1 MMKLADK
8 IKQVLHPHTSRI
20 SLIKLDQPAPSLQL
34 AIEQAGLPVE
44 GVIKTE
50 VVSDGISLYL
60 VAIPASQMLDRNA
73 LSNALGRE
81 VRPASLE
88 EVERNFAGCQRQ
100 AIPPLSEVFS
110 KTVIVDTQ
118 LDQKDEVYFTV
129 GNLHNFIRMERKAFM
144 SLQNFSLHYHGIARK
159 LVNSKKEQEKESLSS
174 KIRGRI
180 DSFRDMPA
188 IPVVAQELLLLRAD
202 MHATAS
208 DLANVINHDPSL
220 SAQLVRYVNSPLYN
234 YQGEIRNIKD
244 AITRVLGYEVVLDM
258 ALGVAL
264 GRALRMPDGGRLG
277 LSNFWQNAL
286 FTATLTQSL
295 GRMMEPG
302 RQPSAGMSYLS
313 GMLHNIGFML
323 LGHMFPAEFK
333 RLNGIATR
341 NPDTPVLRLEENMLG
356 VTHLETGEWLMRAW
370 KMPQEVITVI
380 RQHHNIN
387 YDSDYATY
395 VYLTLLADS
404 LQSSYDVAR
413 TSSLPTD
420 VMSYLGLSESRVMF
434 TYEKLLAEKTALDA
448 LAVQMAA

>member
-1 MMKLADK
+1 
-8 IKQVLHPHTSRI
+8 
-20 SLIKLDQPAPSLQL
+20 
-34 AIEQAGLPVE
+34 
-44 GVIKTE
+44 
-50 VVSDGISLYL
+50 
-60 VAIPASQMLDRNA
+60 
-73 LSNALGRE
+73 
-81 VRPASLE
+81 
-88 EVERNFAGCQRQ
+88 
-100 AIPPLSEVFS
+100 
-110 KTVIVDTQ
+110 
-118 LDQKDEVYFTV
+118 
-129 GNLHNFIRMERKAFM
+129 
-144 SLQNFSLHYHGIARK
+144 
-159 LVNSKKEQEKESLSS
+159 
-174 KIRGRI
+174 
-180 DSFRDMPA
+180 
-188 IPVVAQELLLLRAD
+188 
-202 MHATAS
+202 
-208 DLANVINHDPSL
+208 
-220 SAQLVRYVNSPLYN
+220 
-234 YQGEIRNIKD
+234 
-244 AITRVLGYEVVLDM
+244 
-258 ALGVAL
+258 
-264 GRALRMPDGGRLG
+264 
-277 LSNFWQNAL
+277 
-286 FTATLTQSL
+286 
-295 GRMMEPG
+295 MMEPG